1 MAEGFGLG
9 IGGREPRSALRGC
22 SSLCSTG
29 CQSDGEVGLSWVS
42 ASDSFSNHSASFA
55 LSWVAFAVSPST
67 PCSQPGR
74 SDSIEA
80 VAGSSVQLEAGAAA
94 GLCSVYFLFPSPSAF
109 FTCKGTAHPPT
120 PRTPRVAIPA
130 FVCKKVSSKTPNQS
144 ERASP
149 QRC

>member
-1 MAEGFGLG
+1 MGEGFGLG

-67 PCSQPGR
+67 PCNQPGR

-80 VAGSSVQLEAGAAA
+80 VAGSSVQLEAGATA
-94 GLCSVYFLFPSPSAF
+94 GFCSVDLLFQSSSNFLSCESTSLSHSGRSP
-109 FTCKGTAHPPT
+109 GVD
-120 PRTPRVAIPA
+120 VAEGVITG
-130 FVCKKVSSKTPNQS
+130 FLSKPLTQLARYLP
-144 ERASP
+144 E
-149 QRC
+149 

>member
-1 MAEGFGLG
+1 MAEGFGFG

-22 SSLCSTG
+22 SSLGSTG
-29 CQSDGEVGLSWVS
+29 YQSDGEVGLSWVS

-80 VAGSSVQLEAGAAA
+80 VAGSSVQLEAGAVA
-94 GLCSVYFLFPSPSAF
+94 GVFFLGFVFPISF
-109 FTCKGTAHPPT
+109 GF
-120 PRTPRVAIPA
+120 
-130 FVCKKVSSKTPNQS
+130 
-144 ERASP
+144 
-149 QRC
+149 